1 MSKNKKEEDGWLCV
15 ELAKMTYG
23 KDSELN
29 FGQRCLMTGVIAG
42 IAIIEPFVK
51 AAQALGIPAGDED
64 HDDTPMF
71 MR

>member
-1 MSKNKKEEDGWLCV
+1 MSNHEKKEEDGWLCA

-29 FGQRCLMTGVIAG
+29 VGERCLMTGVIAG
-42 IAIIEPFVK
+42 VAIIEPFVK
-51 AAQALGIPAGDED
+51 LAKKLGIPAGDED
-64 HDDTPMF
+64 DTPPI

>member
-1 MSKNKKEEDGWLCV
+1 MSTNNKNEEDGWLCA

-29 FGQRCLMTGVIAG
+29 VGERCLMTGVIVGVAV
-42 IAIIEPFVK
+42 IEPFVK
-51 AAQALGIPAGDED
+51 LAQKLGIPAGDED
-64 HDDTPMF
+64 DTPPI